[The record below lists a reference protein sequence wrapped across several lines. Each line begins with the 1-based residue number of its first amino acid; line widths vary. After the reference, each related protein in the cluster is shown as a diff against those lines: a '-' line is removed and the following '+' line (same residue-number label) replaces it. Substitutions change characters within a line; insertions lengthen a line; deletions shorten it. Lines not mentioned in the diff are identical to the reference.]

1 MECQYCKNSFSNKVS
16 LINHQKTAKYC
27 LDLRS
32 IKSSNEYMCEGC
44 NKKFTRS
51 SDLERHRKTCKKNER
66 IYSLEEQLD
75 KQTKDNNEKDH
86 IIQDL
91 QDRFEEQKH
100 FFEKTIKDYKQTI
113 TNLQDKLE
121 NIALKAI
128 SRPTQQIKQ
137 TNNQVINLA
146 PFDLTPEKAKL
157 IFETKYTPEYFLQ
170 GMKGLTNF
178 VSDHI
183 IKTDK
188 GESIYA
194 CYDRSRDVFKYKNE
208 AGEIINDIK
217 AIRLVEIIHP
227 AAKET
232 GSIMNDKYHKEYT
245 TALSEYDEDK
255 ISNKVTKDELD
266 LKEIK
271 FHQALDSMFIH
282 NYLNTELDSF
292 SSELGDKIK
301 K

>member
-1 MECQYCKNSFSNKVS
+1 MECQYCKSILSSISSLNS
-16 LINHQKTAKYC
+16 HQKRTKYC
-27 LDLRS
+27 LEKQGKSLS
-32 IKSSNEYMCEGC
+32 ENYCCEYCNKNFTLKSSLQSHYNICSVNNEYIRNM
-44 NKKFTRS
+44 
-51 SDLERHRKTCKKNER
+51 KNIQNE
-66 IYSLEEQLD
+66 D
-75 KQTKDNNEKDH
+75 KYKN

-91 QDRFEEQKH
+91 QDRIEEQKQ
-100 FFEKTIKDYKQTI
+100 TIKD
-113 TNLQDKLE
+113 LQDKLE

-188 GESIYA
+188 GECIYA

-245 TALSEYDEDK
+245 AALSEYDEDK